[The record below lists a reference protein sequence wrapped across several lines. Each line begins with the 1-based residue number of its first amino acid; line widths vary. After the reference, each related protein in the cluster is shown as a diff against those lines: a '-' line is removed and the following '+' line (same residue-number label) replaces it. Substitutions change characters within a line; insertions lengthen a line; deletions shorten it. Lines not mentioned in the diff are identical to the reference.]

1 VVKVWSRRNVVGRAR
16 SEPSI
21 AQGFAEI
28 RKLKTEGRSSMF
40 VNFFIQRPVFASV
53 CALLILLAGI
63 AVIPTLPISQF
74 PDLAPPQVGVSSF
87 YTGASAQTVESA
99 VTIPLEQQ
107 INGAEGMK
115 YMTSTSG
122 NDGSSSITVTF
133 DLSRNPDLATV
144 DIQNRV
150 NTAQGRLPAAVKA
163 VGITTAKTSQNFVFG
178 AAVISDNNKYSTLFM
193 SNYLDI
199 YVKDSL
205 KRIPGVADVIIFGER
220 KYSMRLW
227 LDPGRLAG
235 RSLTAPDVVNALSE
249 QNVEVAAGQVG
260 QQPANPAQQYQISVR
275 AVGRLSEPEQFDN
288 IILKTNA
295 DGTLVRLRDVGRAEL
310 GAEDY
315 SSDIQFNG
323 QDSVGLGVTQLSTA
337 NALDVDRLAIAELNR
352 LSKSFPPGMHVKVA
366 FDTTD
371 AVGESIRDV
380 AFTVGSAI
388 LLVILVIF
396 VFLGDWRTT
405 LIHFIATPV
414 SLIGTFIFVKL
425 LGFSI
430 NTLTLFGITLATG
443 LVVDDAIVVIENI
456 ERHMAEG
463 EHDSHKAAA
472 AATAEITSAV
482 IATSL
487 VLVAVFVPV
496 AFFPGTTGIL
506 FRQFALTIAF
516 SIAISAFNALTL
528 APVLAAIFLS
538 GPHRKKWW
546 WLQKFDDAIVVL
558 TRGYRALLHHVLRY
572 KLAMVVLFFAGLG
585 ATYLVLR
592 HVPQG
597 FVPDEDQGYF
607 IVVVQAPAGASLEY
621 TKAIGKQV
629 SGMLSDVTEAEG
641 TFSIAGFSF
650 SGSASNQGLIFVPLK
665 PYSQRKGE
673 EHSAT
678 AILNRV
684 RPRLFGISG
693 AIVFATLPP
702 AVQGLGNFGGFQFV
716 VQDQAA
722 HTLEELSSV
731 AHDMI
736 RQAGT
741 RKDLVGLYTPFTA
754 NDPQY
759 LVTID
764 REKAKSLHVPLSQIT
779 DTLGV
784 YMGSDYVNDFD
795 FNNRSYRVYIQAD
808 KQFRSEAQD
817 MKQFYVRSDSGAMV
831 PLDNLISITQT
842 TTPQVI
848 SHYNLFRSA
857 EIDGSAAPG
866 YSSGQAI
873 TAMDDLAK
881 KMPQGFSYSWTG
893 LSLEELQAGGTSLI
907 LFGLGTVVVY
917 LTLSAQYESFVL
929 PFIVLLAVPMAL
941 LGALGAQWIRG
952 LQNDVFCQV
961 GLVMLV
967 GLSSKNAIL
976 IVEFSEQLRERGVPL
991 LEAAIQAA
999 AIRLRPIL
1007 MTSLAFILGVV
1018 PLVFATGAGENGRHS
1033 VGTTVFG
1040 GMIMST
1046 FLNLFFIP
1054 VLYLIIEGWR
1064 EHGKKTVEV
1073 RAS

>member
-1 VVKVWSRRNVVGRAR
+1 
-16 SEPSI
+16 
-21 AQGFAEI
+21 
-28 RKLKTEGRSSMF
+28 MF

-53 CALLILLAGI
+53 CALLIVLAGT

-74 PDLAPPQVGVSSF
+74 PNLAPPQVGVTSF

-115 YMTSTSG
+115 YITSVSG
-122 NDGSSSITVTF
+122 NNGSSTITATF
-133 DLSRNPDLATV
+133 DLNRDPDLATV

-150 NTAQGRLPAAVKA
+150 NTAQGRLPAAVKN

-178 AAVISDNNKYSTLFM
+178 AAVLADKNVYSTLFV
-193 SNYLDI
+193 SNYLDV

-205 KRIPGVADVIIFGER
+205 KRIPGVADVLIFGER

-235 RSLTAPDVVNALSE
+235 RGLTAPDVVSALSE
-249 QNVEVAAGQVG
+249 QNVEIAAGQVG
-260 QQPANPAQQYQISVR
+260 QQPAPEGQQYQISVR
-275 AVGRLSEPEQFDN
+275 AVGRLSEPSQFEN

-295 DGTLVRLRDVGRAEL
+295 DGTLVRLKDVGRAEL

-315 SSDIQFNG
+315 GTDLQFNG
-323 QDSVGLGVTQLSTA
+323 QDAVGLAVTQLSTA
-337 NALDVDRLAIAELNR
+337 NALDVHKRALAELER
-352 LSKSFPPGMHVKVA
+352 LSKKFPPGMRYQVA

-371 AVGESIRDV
+371 AVSESIRDV
-380 AFTVGSAI
+380 VYTVGSAI

-396 VFLGDWRTT
+396 IFLGDWRTT
-405 LIHFIATPV
+405 MIHFIATPV

-456 ERHMAEG
+456 ERHIAEG

-538 GPHRKKWW
+538 GGHHQKWW
-546 WLQKFDDAIVVL
+546 WLRKFDDGVVVV
-558 TRGYRALLHHVLRY
+558 TRWYRTLLGHLLKH
-572 KLAMVVLFFAGLG
+572 KLAMMVLFFAGLG
-585 ATYLVLR
+585 LTYFIFTR
-592 HVPQG
+592 VPAG

-607 IVVVQAPAGASLEY
+607 IVVMQAPSGASLEY

-629 SGMLSDVTEAEG
+629 AHMLSDVSEAEG
-641 TFSIAGFSF
+641 TFSIAGFGF

-673 EHSAT
+673 EHTAT
-678 AILNRV
+678 AIVNRV

-702 AVQGLGNFGGFQFV
+702 AIQGLGQFGGFQFV
-716 VQDQAA
+716 VQDQTA
-722 HTLEELSSV
+722 HTLEELSNTTQDIIQR
-731 AHDMI
+731 A
-736 RQAGT
+736 RAG
-741 RKDLVGLYTPFTA
+741 KNLVGLYTPYTA

-779 DTLGV
+779 DTLGI
-784 YMGSDYVNDFD
+784 YMGSSYVNDFD
-795 FNNRSYRVYIQAD
+795 FNNRSYRVYVQAD
-808 KQFRSEAQD
+808 QQFRAKAQD
-817 MKQFYVRSDSGAMV
+817 MKQFYVRSDAGAMV

-842 TTPQVI
+842 TTPQNI

-866 YSSGQAI
+866 FSSGQAI
-873 TAMDDLAK
+873 AAMDQLAT

-893 LSLEELQAGGTSLI
+893 LSLEELQSGGTTLI
-907 LFGLGTVVVY
+907 LFGLGVLVVY

-941 LGALGAQWIRG
+941 LGALGAQWLRG
-952 LQNDVFCQV
+952 YQNDVFCQI

-967 GLSSKNAIL
+967 GLSCKNAIL
-976 IVEFSEQLRERGVPL
+976 IVEFAEQLRQRGMPL
-991 LEAAIQAA
+991 VEAAIQSA

-1018 PLVFATGAGENGRHS
+1018 PLVVATGAGENGRHS

-1046 FLNLFFIP
+1046 VLNLFFIP

-1064 EHGKKTVEV
+1064 EHGKKPVSE
-1073 RAS
+1073 RAPSEAGA

>member
-1 VVKVWSRRNVVGRAR
+1 M
-16 SEPSI
+16 
-21 AQGFAEI
+21 FAE
-28 RKLKTEGRSSMF
+28 
-40 VNFFIQRPVFASV
+40 FFIRRPVFASV
-53 CALLILLAGI
+53 CAMLIVLAGT
-63 AVIPTLPISQF
+63 AVIPTLPVAQF
-74 PDLAPPQVGVSSF
+74 PNLAPPQVGVTSA
-87 YTGASAQTVESA
+87 YIGASAQTVESA

-115 YMTSTSG
+115 YITSTSG
-122 NDGSSSITVTF
+122 NDGTSQISVTF
-133 DLSRNPDLATV
+133 DLTRNPDLATV

-163 VGITTAKTSQNFVFG
+163 IGVTTQKTSQNFVFG
-178 AAVISDNNKYSTLFM
+178 AAIISDNNKYSTLFM
-193 SNYLDI
+193 SNYLDV
-199 YVKDSL
+199 YVRDAL

-220 KYSMRLW
+220 KFSMRLW
-227 LDPGRLAG
+227 LDPVKMAG
-235 RSLTAPDVVNALSE
+235 RGLTAPDVVNALSE

-260 QQPANPAQQYQISVR
+260 QQPANPGQQYQVSVR
-275 AVGRLSEPEQFDN
+275 AVGRLSEPAQFEN

-295 DGTLVRLRDVGRAEL
+295 DGTIVRLKDVGRAEL
-310 GAEDY
+310 GAENY
-315 SSDIQFNG
+315 ASDLQFNG
-323 QDSVGLGVTQLSTA
+323 QDAVGMGVTQLSTA
-337 NALDVDRLAIAELNR
+337 NALEVDRRAIAELER
-352 LSKSFPPGMHVKVA
+352 LSQSFPPGMHYHVA

-380 AFTVGSAI
+380 IFTVGSAI

-396 VFLGDWRTT
+396 IFLGDWRTT
-405 LIHFIATPV
+405 MIHFIATPV
-414 SLIGTFIFVKL
+414 SLIGTFAFVKL

-456 ERHMAEG
+456 ERHIAGG
-463 EHDSHKAAA
+463 EHDSHKAAV
-472 AATAEITSAV
+472 AATTEITSAV

-528 APVLAAIFLS
+528 APALAAIFLA
-538 GPHRKKWW
+538 GPHRQKWW
-546 WLQKFDDAIVVL
+546 WLRKFDDGVAL
-558 TRGYRALLHHVLRY
+558 MTRGYRAMLHHLLEY
-572 KLAMVVLFFAGLG
+572 KLLMTLLFFAGLG
-585 ATYLVLR
+585 LTYLVFTR
-592 HVPQG
+592 VPSG

-607 IVVVQAPAGASLEY
+607 IIVIQAPQGASLEY
-621 TKAIGKQV
+621 TKGIGKQV
-629 SGMLSDVTEAEG
+629 SAILSKVPEVEG
-641 TFSIAGFSF
+641 TFSVAGFSF
-650 SGSASNQGLIFVPLK
+650 SGAAANQGLIFVPLK
-665 PYSQRKGE
+665 SYSQRKGDQ
-673 EHSAT
+673 HT
-678 AILNRV
+678 AKAIVTRV
-684 RPRLFGISG
+684 RPMLFGVQG

-702 AVQGLGNFGGFQFV
+702 AIQGLGQFGGFQFV
-716 VQDQAA
+716 VQDLRA
-722 HTLEELSSV
+722 HTLEEL
-731 AHDMI
+731 AAATQGII
-736 RQAGT
+736 RAASQ

-784 YMGSDYVNDFD
+784 YMGSAYVNDFD
-795 FNNRSYRVYIQAD
+795 FNNRSYRVYVQAD
-808 KQFRSEAQD
+808 KQFRATAQD
-817 MKQFYVRSDSGAMV
+817 MKEFYVRSDTGAMV
-831 PLDNLISITQT
+831 PLDNLISISQT

-873 TAMDDLAK
+873 AAMEELAK
-881 KMPQGFSYSWTG
+881 KLPQGFSFSWTG
-893 LSLEELQAGGTSLI
+893 LSLEELQAGGTSLL
-907 LFGLGTVVVY
+907 LFGLGTLVVY
-917 LTLSAQYESFVL
+917 LTLSAQYESYVL

-941 LGALGAQWIRG
+941 LGALGAQWMRG

-967 GLSSKNAIL
+967 GLASKNAIL
-976 IVEFSEQLRERGVPL
+976 IVEFAEQLRERGVPL
-991 LEAAIQAA
+991 MESAIQAA
-999 AIRLRPIL
+999 TIRLRPIL

-1018 PLVFATGAGENGRHS
+1018 PLVVATGAGENGRHS

-1046 FLNLFFIP
+1046 VLNLFFIP

-1064 EHGKKTVEV
+1064 EHGKAPTH
-1073 RAS
+1073 R